1 MVSRNAGAI
10 QIARA
15 HRRFANGTQR
25 LRQWIESSALPRPMR
40 GDSPQWLKANKCAP
54 SKVARGN
61 VRYQARASLSR
72 RLESVRDKSLQLASG
87 QLIAKRLR

>member
-40 GDSPQWLKANKCAP
+40 GDSPQWLKANKWP
-54 SKVARGN
+54 PKVARGN
-61 VRYQARASLSR
+61 ARYQARASLSR

-87 QLIAKRLR
+87 HLIAKRLR